1 MKKLISAKTAGLI
14 LLISMILL
22 AVFHVL
28 VLLKVL
34 PAAIVWGGQVKDPS
48 VNITTLEL
56 IALAVTI
63 VFSAVIIIKL
73 NYLKSGI
80 SAIMLNVCLWIIFA
94 YLIFN
99 TVVNIA
105 SAVSVENFIFGPIA
119 FIQALLVLRLAI
131 EK

>member
-1 MKKLISAKTAGLI
+1 MKKLIGAKSAGVI

-22 AVFHVL
+22 AVFHIL

-34 PAAIVWGGQVKDPS
+34 PSDIVWGGQVKDPS
-48 VNITTLEL
+48 VNIISLEL

-73 NYLKSGI
+73 NYLKSGN
-80 SAIMLNVCLWIIFA
+80 SAVMLNVCLWIIFA

-99 TVVNIA
+99 TIVNIA
-105 SAVSVENFIFGPIA
+105 SAVSVENFIFGPVA
-119 FIQALLVLRLAI
+119 FIQALLTLRLAI